1 MYLQL
6 RTPAAIASLQYP
18 GNALKVPGYF
28 ALLMLILTATAVAQ
42 SQEPPVA
49 RQVDTVDH
57 VFGLTM
63 PDPYR
68 WMEGENNAEFS
79 AWLTAQGAASRR
91 KLDSLPTL
99 ASWRERL
106 TGAAGATTRHSSH
119 RQVGGRLFFL
129 RAPAGKEAMLMVRE
143 PDGREHVIVDPAKDP
158 GSSLTKLQ
166 RVAGRRQGRRC
177 AIGHGGN
184 EIGELAVFDIVTGTR
199 LPDTLKPVWSEF
211 DANWLPDSSGFFYT
225 RMRDIQPGDADP
237 LQGTAAY
244 LHGLSRTQANDRL
257 IARAGAD
264 DALKIPA
271 HDFPIMWLQPNSDWI
286 GLVIGGARASQG
298 TCWRH
303 ARKSRPADRSGAA

>member
-158 GSSLTKLQ
+158 GSSLRKYSVSPDGAK
-166 RVAGRRQGRRC
+166 VAVN
-177 AIGHGGN
+177 IGHGGN
-184 EIGELAVFDIVTGTR
+184 EISELALFDIVTGTR

-211 DANWLPDSSGFFYT
+211 DANWLPDGSGFFYT

-237 LQGTAAY
+237 RRGRPPTCTGSASPRRTTA
-244 LHGLSRTQANDRL
+244 
-257 IARAGAD
+257 
-264 DALKIPA
+264 
-271 HDFPIMWLQPNSDWI
+271 
-286 GLVIGGARASQG
+286 
-298 TCWRH
+298 
-303 ARKSRPADRSGAA
+303 